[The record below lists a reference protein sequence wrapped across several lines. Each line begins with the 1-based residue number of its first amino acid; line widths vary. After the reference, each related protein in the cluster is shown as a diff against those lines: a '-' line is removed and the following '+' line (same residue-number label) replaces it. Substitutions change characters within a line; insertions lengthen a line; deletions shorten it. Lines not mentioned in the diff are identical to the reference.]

1 MLASSASSFGV
12 SFSSGGGAM
21 ACPLVIWWL
30 LCSVFW
36 LFDGLLAP
44 VCSDHVLGTEVLL
57 ATAWLALRFAWPSCW
72 VGYLAI
78 DGLMAG
84 AADARCASRG
94 ETVPPLASLNVA
106 ALAERFNF
114 FRPVA
119 VVDVA
124 AGRLAWR
131 PSLFFS
137 WCASMLLSMFC
148 SLCFRVIGVLAVVFL
163 CFVRLGAVP
172 SHWSVSRSVVA
183 AIRAEWSK
191 SPLVCPLLVFG
202 LSPWLALVA
211 ARIVADQ
218 WLWARHCPHGPA
230 PLLALFQDI
239 SWPDLADGGVL
250 GLLAVAEGA
259 PLPAIFALLGLG
271 VPAPCVRAVSLAWT
285 SYRGFALMALDG
297 CSCGGCSMAGCV
309 ALPSCPCL
317 AAWMLLDRIAFSA
330 RPHGR
335 LISCFTS
342 YLH

>member
-1 MLASSASSFGV
+1 
-12 SFSSGGGAM
+12 M

-30 LCSVFW
+30 LCSGFW

-44 VCSDHVLGTEVLL
+44 VFSDHVLAYNMQGTEVLL
-57 ATAWLALRFAWPSCW
+57 ATAWLALRFAWPACW

-137 WCASMLLSMFC
+137 WCASMLLSMFR
-148 SLCFRVIGVLAVVFL
+148 SLCFRATGVLAVVFL

-172 SHWSVSRSVVA
+172 SHWPVSRSVVA

-191 SPLVCPLLVFG
+191 VQSSWLGHAIGRVLGLLDVAEGAPLARALR
-202 LSPWLALVA
+202 LS
-211 ARIVADQ
+211 R
-218 WLWARHCPHGPA
+218 LWHCPHGPA
-230 PLLALFQDI
+230 PLLALFRDI

-259 PLPAIFALLGLG
+259 PPARDFRFARPGSARPLCAGCFLGLHL
-271 VPAPCVRAVSLAWT
+271 VPWLCPHWPSTAARWWLLDGWM
-285 SYRGFALMALDG
+285 RGFALMALPCRMD
-297 CSCGGCSMAGCV
+297 
-309 ALPSCPCL
+309 ALGQDCFLGPAS
-317 AAWMLLDRIAFSA
+317 WSA
-330 RPHGR
+330 NFLFYKLSSLGQ
-335 LISCFTS
+335 L
-342 YLH
+342 